1 MLKRNT
7 MTTNNKDYNIPDPN
21 REENAPSRLNNRDV
35 DLPDNAHDEE
45 RMQPEEVIL
54 DLPDVKDIPG
64 QEFIHPPEID
74 SFSDTTIASDDEEGV
89 GIFEDQT
96 PEDDNEAIMGTD
108 ADVSDT
114 EKDLLEKA
122 GTDIPGSDDTLLRRA
137 ELDQTDDEGELIN
150 EGGLA
155 TNVSGSDLD
164 MSGVDTDDRME
175 NIGEEDE
182 ENNQYSLGSDDNDN
196 VTEGTP

>member
-1 MLKRNT
+1 
-7 MTTNNKDYNIPDPN
+7 MTANNKDYNIPDSN
-21 REENAPSRLNNRDV
+21 REENAPPRNDNRNM
-35 DLPDNAHDEE
+35 DLRDNAHDEA

-64 QEFIHPPEID
+64 QEFIHPPELE
-74 SFSDTTIASDDEEGV
+74 SFSDTTISSDDEEGV

-96 PEDDNEAIMGTD
+96 ADDDNEAIMGTD
-108 ADVSDT
+108 ADVSDI
-114 EKDLLEKA
+114 EKSLLEKA
-122 GTDIPGSDDTLLRRA
+122 DSDIPGSDDTLLRQA

-155 TNVSGSDLD
+155 TDVSGSDLD
-164 MSGVDTDDRME
+164 TSGVDSDDPME
-175 NIGEEDE
+175 DIGEEDE
-182 ENNQYSLGSDDNDN
+182 ENNHYSLGSDANDN